1 MANSVNDTSYR
12 DAAPV
17 APSLTVCV
25 VNDHISSYILSDS
38 KEFENADT

>member
-1 MANSVNDTSYR
+1 MTNSVKDTSYR

-25 VNDHISSYILSDS
+25 VNDRISSYILSDS

>member
-1 MANSVNDTSYR
+1 MTNSVKDTSYR

-17 APSLTVCV
+17 APSFTVCV
-25 VNDHISSYILSDS
+25 VNDRISSYILSDS